1 MSSSLKSTRLQK
13 AKAEILSL
21 LNVLSDKVDLERKF
35 GVDFLPLAT
44 ISKSTASSGESHPRL
59 PPACRQGRDGQGR
72 FVPGE
77 DVKSPLLKPH
87 FDINNEGLTGELSK
101 SEKTKEL
108 NKLEKQVKKCT
119 KCGLCKGRTNIVF
132 GTGDPDADLMFV
144 GEAPG
149 YYEDVQGEP
158 FVGRAGQLL
167 TKIIESIGLKRE
179 EVYIANILKC
189 RPPENRNPNANE
201 IVTCTPH
208 LIKQIEIIRP
218 KIICALGTFAAQTLL
233 DTKEAIGKLRG
244 KFLEYQGTKFLAT
257 YHPAYL
263 LRNPHD
269 KKKVWAD
276 IKKVRDYLK
285 EGTSQHKLT

>member
-1 MSSSLKSTRLQK
+1 MNSSLKSTRLQK
-13 AKAEILSL
+13 TEAELLSL

-35 GVDFLPLAT
+35 GADYLPLPPTAE
-44 ISKSTASSGESHPRL
+44 STASSGE
-59 PPACRQGRDGQGR
+59 
-72 FVPGE
+72 
-77 DVKSPLLKPH
+77 DVISPLLKPH
-87 FDINNEGLTGELSK
+87 FDTHNERTTDELSK
-101 SEKTKEL
+101 TEKTKAL
-108 NKLEKQVKKCT
+108 SKLEKQVKKCT
-119 KCGLCKGRTNIVF
+119 KCGLCKGRTNVVF
-132 GTGDPDADLMFV
+132 GVGDPDADLMFV

-218 KIICALGTFAAQTLL
+218 KVICALGTFAAQTLL

-244 KFLEYQGTKFLAT
+244 KFFEYQGTKFLPT

-263 LRNPHD
+263 LRNPND

-285 EGTSQHKLT
+285 K

>member
-1 MSSSLKSTRLQK
+1 MSLSRKSTRLQK
-13 AKAEILSL
+13 IEAEVVSL

-35 GVDFLPLAT
+35 GADYLPLAP
-44 ISKSTASSGESHPRL
+44 IAKSTASSGESPPHL
-59 PPACRQGRDGQGR
+59 PDGQGCSLSGESPR
-72 FVPGE
+72 RSLSGE
-77 DVKSPLLKPH
+77 DVKSPLLEPD
-87 FDINNEGLTGELSK
+87 FDTHNERITDELSK

-108 NKLEKQVKKCT
+108 SELERQVKKCT
-119 KCGLCKGRTNIVF
+119 KCGLCKDRTNVVF
-132 GTGDPDADLMFV
+132 GVGDPDADLMFV

-149 YYEDVQGEP
+149 HYEDVQGEP

-167 TKIIESIGLKRE
+167 TKIIESIGFKRE
-179 EVYIANILKC
+179 EIYIANILKC
-189 RPPENRNPNANE
+189 RPPDNRNPNANE
-201 IVTCTPH
+201 IALCTPH

-244 KFLEYQGTKFLAT
+244 KFFEYQGTKFMAT

-263 LRNPHD
+263 LRNPND

-285 EGTSQHKLT
+285 K